1 MIFFSLQQATEIFH
15 TFSCFSPAIIPQRG
29 GDSYLVFQFITKSG
43 QCSCKIKFNIFVNFL
58 SDGIFIHVSILIWWL
73 IQISELLLPILE
85 IKIMGINDLLSLLRD
100 NEVHTAGRGK
110 DQQRSTDLVIS
121 DFAMPSLLESSND
134 LLKNFSYLNF
144 TRYPCCSCLGKWTAI
159 AILRWDLFLN

>member
-1 MIFFSLQQATEIFH
+1 MIFFLLQHATEIFH
-15 TFSCFSPAIIPQRG
+15 IFSCFSPAIIPQRG

-43 QCSCKIKFNIFVNFL
+43 QWSCRIKFNIFANFL

-73 IQISELLLPILE
+73 IQISEFLLPILE

-100 NEVHTAGRGK
+100 DEVHTAGRGN

-121 DFAMPSLLESSND
+121 DFALLSLLESSND
-134 LLKNFSYLNF
+134 L
-144 TRYPCCSCLGKWTAI
+144 
-159 AILRWDLFLN
+159 